1 MSVRLQ
7 ISWLCVRIP
16 LQSLRKRNTTD
27 RKYYTLAV
35 EIKYYNVKIDGQ
47 NLFDQPVK
55 NDLRI
60 YDNMRRIITGQEGDY
75 TTGCLL
81 DYLIIVY

>member
-35 EIKYYNVKIDGQ
+35 EIKYYNVKIDEQ

-60 YDNMRRIITGQEGDY
+60 YDNIQKFATGQGD
-75 TTGCLL
+75 
-81 DYLIIVY
+81 D